1 MPSRWI
7 DVSLPLRSG
16 MVHWPGDPAPRV
28 ERVMRL
34 ARGDLVNL
42 THLTMS
48 AHTGTHVDAPRH
60 FLDDGP
66 AVDEMPLDALIGPAR
81 VVGIRDPRAI
91 TAAELRRHRIRR
103 GERVLFRTRNSERP
117 WPARPFTRRFVAVAP
132 DAAKLLAAR
141 GVSTVGVD
149 YLSVGVLGPEGH
161 EVHRILG
168 RAGICVI
175 EGLRLAGVRPGRYDL
190 CCLPLRIPDGDGAPA
205 RAALRPR

>member
-1 MPSRWI
+1 MTQRVY
-7 DVSLPLRSG
+7 DVTVPLSSSLPA
-16 MVHWPGDPAPRV
+16 WPGEPRFEAQRIQRIEDGHPANVTRITASV
-28 ERVMRL
+28 
-34 ARGDLVNL
+34 
-42 THLTMS
+42 HS
-48 AHTGTHVDAPRH
+48 GTHVDAPRH
-60 FLDDGP
+60 FLDDGA
-66 AVDEMPLDALIGPAR
+66 AVDELPLEALIGPAR
-81 VVGIRDPRAI
+81 VVGIGDPRAI
-91 TAAELRRHRIRR
+91 TAAELRRHRFRR

-117 WPARPFTRRFVAVAP
+117 WPGRPFTRRFVAVTL

-149 YLSVGVLGPEGH
+149 YVSVGVPGPEGN

-190 CCLPLRIPDGDGAPA
+190 CCLPLRIPGGDGAPA

>member
-1 MPSRWI
+1 MAIHDISLTLSPSL
-7 DVSLPLRSG
+7 V
-16 MVHWPGDPAPRV
+16 VWPGDPPVTLTQPASM
-28 ERVMRL
+28 E
-34 ARGDLVNL
+34 RGDMFNL
-42 THLTMS
+42 TRMDIS